1 LVTATARAL
10 CGYFQFHRHDQTVDK
25 IQSMR
30 FVLVC
35 LIFTGLSFA
44 QDTPAPAQVTAPVVA
59 DPNASGPGLYATF
72 DTSLGPI
79 VVRLL
84 QDKAPQTVQNF
95 VALANG
101 EKPSA
106 DAEAKHMVKKRFFD
120 GMIFHRVIR
129 GFMIQTGD
137 VKGTGDSN
145 CGIDPIPD
153 EIDPVLKFDVP
164 GRLAMANLGQPNT
177 AACQIFITVGPA
189 QHLNGTFTIFGVVA
203 SGQDVADKIAAVPTA
218 GERPITPVVL
228 NKVTIERRDH

>member
-1 LVTATARAL
+1 
-10 CGYFQFHRHDQTVDK
+10 
-25 IQSMR
+25 
-30 FVLVC
+30 
-35 LIFTGLSFA
+35 LIFIGVCFA
-44 QDTPAPAQVTAPVVA
+44 QDTAPAPAAAPQPAAPV
-59 DPNASGPGLYATF
+59 DPLASGPGIYATF
-72 DTSLGPI
+72 DTSMGPI

-84 QDKAPQTVQNF
+84 EDKAPKTVGNF

-101 EKPSA
+101 VKPSA
-106 DAEAKHMVKKRFFD
+106 DAEAKHLVKKRFFD

-145 CGIDPIPD
+145 CGVDPIPD
-153 EIDPVLKFDVP
+153 EIDPELKFDVP

-203 SGQDVADKIAAVPTA
+203 SGQDVANKIANAPVE
-218 GERPITPVVL
+218 GERPAPPIAL
-228 NKVTIERRDH
+228 NKVTIERRDK

>member
-1 LVTATARAL
+1 
-10 CGYFQFHRHDQTVDK
+10 
-25 IQSMR
+25 MR
-30 FVLVC
+30 PVLVC
-35 LIFTGLSFA
+35 LLFAGLSFA
-44 QDTPAPAQVTAPVVA
+44 QGTAPAPVQPPAPVV

-72 DTSLGPI
+72 DTSLGQI

-84 QDKAPQTVQNF
+84 EDKAPQTVHNF

-101 EKPSA
+101 DKPSA

-145 CGIDPIPD
+145 CGVDPIPD

-203 SGQDVADKIAAVPTA
+203 SGQDVADKIAAVPVIS
-218 GERPITPVVL
+218 ERPVTPVTL